1 MPAIEAD
8 GPRPVE
14 RFKPTS
20 GMFVGW
26 AGVAI
31 AAVIVV
37 SVLLTERS
45 VLGVKFA
52 LGAAFFGVLS
62 WATQLR
68 PQATV
73 YPRHVVLRNTV
84 RDAHVPLV
92 QVDEVSMRQFL
103 AVHVGEERYVCIG
116 IGSSR
121 RQEMR
126 SRRRR
131 DVGSGM
137 SRLSELTVKA
147 ERASYD
153 ARAVS
158 YPDFVAGRLEELVDQ
173 AKREPT
179 RPAPDEPTTAGYQ
192 PAWPEIVALAVTGVA
207 FAGSLVLL

>member
-1 MPAIEAD
+1 MPANEAD
-8 GPRPVE
+8 RPPPVE

-26 AGVAI
+26 AGVAV
-31 AAVIVV
+31 AAVMVV

-45 VLGVKFA
+45 MLGLKLA
-52 LGAAFFGVLS
+52 LGAVFFGVLI

-68 PQATV
+68 PRATV

-92 QVDEVSMRQFL
+92 DIDEVSMRQFL
-103 AVHVGEERYVCIG
+103 AVHVGEKRFVCIG

-126 SRRRR
+126 ARRRR

-158 YPDFVAGRLEELVDQ
+158 YPDFVAGRIEELVDQ

-179 RPAPDEPTTAGYQ
+179 DPAPGEPTTAAYRL
-192 PAWPEIVALAVTGVA
+192 ARPEIVALVVTGLA
-207 FAGSLVLL
+207 FAGSLLLL

>member
-8 GPRPVE
+8 DPRPVE

-26 AGVAI
+26 AGIAI
-31 AAVIVV
+31 AAAVVV

-45 VLGVKFA
+45 ALGLKFA

-68 PQATV
+68 PRATV

-126 SRRRR
+126 ARRRR
-131 DVGSGM
+131 DVSSGM

-153 ARAVS
+153 ERAVS
-158 YPDFVAGRLEELVDQ
+158 YPDFVAGRLEDLVDR
-173 AKREPT
+173 AKRQPTEPV
-179 RPAPDEPTTAGYQ
+179 PGEPTTAGYRL
-192 PAWPEIVALAVTGVA
+192 AWPEIVALAVTGLA
-207 FAGSLVLL
+207 FAGSLLLV